1 MEQQEIRAELCK
13 AVDGSNAWQS
23 LGQLMLRLRK
33 ENPETVTRALLGVFF
48 DDSRTKTRFRDQQ
61 AAGGILWK
69 LKPKYKGNLRED
81 IRSSLKNWNVS
92 VEELPWYFAEIMG
105 IDRVRDEVNS
115 ILRETLDEISRK
127 KAQTYL
133 YWLPAKNTEG
143 RKARLNQIWNG
154 RLRG

>member
-1 MEQQEIRAELCK
+1 MEPEKIRAELYK
-13 AVDGSNAWQS
+13 AVNGPNAWQS
-23 LGQLMLRLRK
+23 LGHLMLRLRK
-33 ENPETVTRALLGVFF
+33 ENPETVTRALIGVFF
-48 DDSRTKTRFRDQQ
+48 DESRTETSFKDQQ

-69 LKPKYKGNLRED
+69 LKPKYKGNLRDD

-133 YWLPAKNTEG
+133 YWLPAKGTEG
-143 RKARLNQIWNG
+143 LKIQLNQIWNG